1 MSVNELD
8 LFKGGLPS
16 YLRGAGADDVTKTLA
31 GESAGGG
38 MRRISIKGKEFR
50 EMIGGKEYRVS
61 EDRSMNVVIVKAA
74 PKISRTY
81 YEGTYSEGESKP
93 PICWSSDGQKPDVA
107 VKDKQSNTCL
117 NCPQNIK
124 GSGAGESRAC
134 RFSQRLAVL
143 IEGEIEREEVYQL
156 VLPATSIFGDGEK
169 GKLPLRAYAEFLSLK
184 DAPMSGV
191 ITEMKFDSSSAVPKL
206 FFRPIRAVTEE
217 EWEVIQR
224 LKDSKDATKAIELTV
239 SQSDNVQKE
248 APPAPKPAAIAAPV
262 TEEDYEDETP
272 APAKSKMATKP
283 SVTESDEEEAIEE
296 PKKAAPKKAAPAA
309 ESSSL
314 EDLIGEWDD

>member
-1 MSVNELD
+1 MSELD
-8 LFKGGLPS
+8 LFKGGLPT
-16 YLRGAGADDVTKTLA
+16 YLRGAGADEVTKALA
-31 GESAGGG
+31 GEATGG
-38 MRRISIKGKEFR
+38 MRRISIKGNAFR

-61 EDRSMNVVIVKAA
+61 EERTMNVVVIKAA
-74 PKISRTY
+74 PKVSRTY
-81 YEGTYSEGESKP
+81 FAGSYSEGEAVRP
-93 PICWSSDGQKPDVA
+93 TCWSSDSQKPDEA
-107 VKDKQSNTCL
+107 VKDKQSSTCL

-124 GSGAGESRAC
+124 GSGQGESRAC
-134 RFSQRLAVL
+134 RYSQRLAVV
-143 IEGEIEREEVYQL
+143 IEGEIDREEVYQL
-156 VLPATSIFGDGEK
+156 VLPSTSIFGDGEK

-191 ITEMKFDSSSAVPKL
+191 VTEMKFDIASPVPKL

-224 LKDSKDATKAIELTV
+224 LKDSNEAKKAIELTV
-239 SQSDNVQKE
+239 SQADNVQKE
-248 APPAPKPAAIAAPV
+248 APPAPKKEALPAPKPAPV
-262 TEEDYEDETP
+262 EEPEE
-272 APAKSKMATKP
+272 
-283 SVTESDEEEAIEE
+283 DEEEIEE

>member
-1 MSVNELD
+1 MSEVD
-8 LFKGGLPS
+8 FFKGGLPT
-16 YLRGAGADDVTKTLA
+16 YLRGAGADDVTNALA
-31 GESAGGG
+31 GESSGG
-38 MRRISIKGKEFR
+38 MRRISLKGKEFR

-61 EDRSMNVVIVKAA
+61 EDRSMNVVIIKAA
-74 PKISRTY
+74 PKVSRTY
-81 YEGTYSEGESKP
+81 FEGTYSEGEAKAP
-93 PICWSSDGQKPDVA
+93 TCWSSDSQKPDAA

-124 GSGAGESRAC
+124 GSGQGESRAC

-143 IEGEIEREEVYQL
+143 IEGEIDREEVYQL
-156 VLPATSIFGDGEK
+156 VLPSTSIFGDGEK
-169 GKLPLRAYAEFLSLK
+169 GKLPLRAYAEFLKLK

-191 ITEMKFDSSSAVPKL
+191 ITEMKFDSGSAVPKL
-206 FFRPIRAVTEE
+206 FFRPIRPVTEE

-224 LKDSKDATKAIELTV
+224 LKDSDDAKKAIELTV
-239 SQSDNVQKE
+239 SQADNVQEK
-248 APPAPKPAAIAAPV
+248 APTAPKPAAIAAPK
-262 TEEDYEDETP
+262 P
-272 APAKSKMATKP
+272 APVEEP
-283 SVTESDEEEAIEE
+283 EEEEEVIEE